1 MIAKKLD
8 VSSLVSVRQFCD
20 DILKQETR
28 LDILVNNAGVAGMRR
43 SMTDDGLEI
52 HFATNHFGP
61 FLLTNIL
68 LGMSSVKNLECVTST
83 SIFH

>member
-8 VSSLVSVRQFCD
+8 VSSLVSVREFCD

-68 LGMSSVKNLECVTST
+68 LGMYRVKNSG
-83 SIFH
+83 FY